1 LDQDRD
7 FTREPIGRFEWER
20 ILRRIR
26 VSAPSV
32 KLVGFTMATYADAD
46 GGRVRPG
53 QSRLAAVMGTSISTV
68 RRGQSELE
76 DIGML
81 DMVVKGRSFGRGHIG
96 AFASEYRLSIPSDL
110 LEAVPMLDADEQN
123 YVAPVTGTSEN
134 NRAPVAPSSKEL
146 PVISKELPVTS
157 EELPVIWAEQPV
169 THERPPHHEHH
180 NKDHNINHQSLS
192 VAQADAQA
200 REPKQ
205 GEIEIDL
212 PPEEPPLSKTALAKQ
227 LGEDFNDWYTIYPK
241 HVGRGAA
248 VNSYTKARKNGAT
261 VEELTAGARRYAAER
276 KGQDPQF
283 TKAPATWLN
292 QECWTDEP
300 DHTGEIDVD
309 AILGKDYWTAG
320 TPPEG
325 LDVAAEIA
333 WKKEQ
338 RAAHNAE
345 RLAEAKAKTAAAKLG
360 PWSKEFHQNGRPTTS
375 QKMQRTLDAG
385 RRLQAQHDAANGVTV
400 PRQYQWCNPPR
411 ELEAPTEESA

>member
-26 VSAPSV
+26 VSVPSV
-32 KLVGFTMATYADAD
+32 KLVGFAMATYASAD
-46 GGRVRPG
+46 GSNVRPG
-53 QSRLAAVMGTSISTV
+53 QRRLAAVLGTSEMTV

-76 DIGML
+76 STGML
-81 DMVVKGRSFGRGHIG
+81 EMVFKGHSLGRGQSG
-96 AFASEYRLSIPSDL
+96 GYASEYRLTVPSDL
-110 LEAVPMLDADEQN
+110 LERVPMLGPEEGNDRTPMNDD
-123 YVAPVTGTSEN
+123 
-134 NRAPVAPSSKEL
+134 SSKERT
-146 PVISKELPVTS
+146 PTS
-157 EELPVIWAEQPV
+157 GESQEIPDMGEEIPD
-169 THERPPHHEHH
+169 THEETPDIWRETPDTHVPPPQHSHH
-180 NKDHNINHQSLS
+180 NKDQIKEHQSLFL
-192 VAQADAQA
+192 AEADAQA

-212 PPEEPPLSKTALAKQ
+212 PPEEPPMSKAALAKQ
-227 LGEDFNDWYTIYPK
+227 LGEDFNDWYAIYPK

-261 VEELTAGARRYAAER
+261 SDDLLNGVRRYAAER

-300 DHTGEIDVD
+300 DHTGNLDVD
-309 AILGKDYWTAG
+309 VILGKDYWTPG
-320 TPPEG
+320 TPPAG
-325 LDVAAEIA
+325 LDVASEIA

-345 RLAEAKAKTAAAKLG
+345 RLAEAKTKAAAQRS
-360 PWSKEFHQNGRPTTS
+360 PWDREFHRKP
-375 QKMQRTLDAG
+375 LVP
-385 RRLQAQHDAANGVTV
+385 AQYAWAN
-400 PRQYQWCNPPR
+400 R
-411 ELEAPTEESA
+411 E